1 MTLPPFL
8 GFLQKESSH
17 APLCFFALGMKSVQ
31 DLPHLIPFFL
41 FVTLNSYFN
50 LPASDAPAV
59 AILHVSVQ
67 L

>member
-17 APLCFFALGMKSVQ
+17 APVFLCTGNKVSTGSAPSYSIFSLYY
-31 DLPHLIPFFL
+31 
-41 FVTLNSYFN
+41 LNSCFN
-50 LPASDAPAV
+50 LPTSVAPAA